1 VNELGFSTVTAKR
14 GLKLGLTYVVLSF
27 VMLVPAVLL
36 AGSSALNLPT
46 HGIPEG
52 MDLSL
57 YLSLLSVPLISLTG
71 LLASMPVSLLF
82 VHDKD
87 NGTLEYLLSL
97 GMDQKDLFRGYLG
110 ASLLLGSILLAVGVG
125 LEVTLGLISKI
136 DFSLLVTQVVLTL
149 ALGYS
154 VVSLVSI
161 LMSAFSSLQKQPVGA
176 NQPLGI
182 AVGALLLVAATIVP
196 AVVPALTLV
205 LELGMAALISVLTLS
220 LLFLSGR
227 LIRREK
233 MLP

>member
-1 VNELGFSTVTAKR
+1 MGFSTVTAKR
-14 GLKLGLTYVVLSF
+14 GLRLGFTYVVLSF

-36 AGSSALNLPT
+36 QGSSALNLPT
-46 HGIPEG
+46 HGVPEG
-52 MDLSL
+52 VDLSL
-57 YLSLLSVPLISLTG
+57 YLSLLAVPLVSLAG

-97 GMDQKDLFRGYLG
+97 GMDQKDVFRGYLG
-110 ASLLLGSILLAVGVG
+110 ASLILGSVLLAVGVG
-125 LEVTLGLISKI
+125 LEATLGLASKI
-136 DFSLLVTQVVLTL
+136 ASSLLFTQVVLTI

-154 VVSLVSI
+154 VISLVSI
-161 LMSAFSSLQKQPVGA
+161 LMSAFSSLQRQPMGA

-182 AVGALLLVAATIVP
+182 AVGAMFLVAAMIVP

-205 LELGMAALISVLTLS
+205 LELGIAALITGITLS

-227 LIRREK
+227 LIRRER

>member
-1 VNELGFSTVTAKR
+1 VMEMGFSVVTAKR
-14 GLKLGLTYVVLSF
+14 GLRLGLSYVVLSF
-27 VMLVPAVLL
+27 IMLVPAVLL
-36 AGSSALNLPT
+36 AGSSTLNLPT
-46 HGIPEG
+46 HGVPEG
-52 MDLSL
+52 VDLSL
-57 YLSLLSVPLISLTG
+57 YLSLLAVPLVSLAG
-71 LLASMPVSLLF
+71 MLASMPVSLLF

-97 GMDQKDLFRGYLG
+97 GMDQKDIFRGYLG
-110 ASLLLGSILLAVGVG
+110 ASLLLGSILLVVG
-125 LEVTLGLISKI
+125 LALEVALGLVSKI
-136 DFSLLVTQVVLTL
+136 GFSLLATQVVLTL

-154 VVSLVSI
+154 VIALVSI
-161 LMSAFSSLQKQPVGA
+161 MMSAFSALQRQPMGA

-182 AVGALLLVAATIVP
+182 AVGALFLVAAMIVP

-205 LELGMAALISVLTLS
+205 LELGVAALVSLLTLS